1 MRSAARVRGAPPKWA
16 ATDPVTIRAT
26 TTDTIVT
33 GTAIGRGEV
42 RMATSGMSAPRTKAA
57 VDALGGEQPGE
68 VVELV
73 GGVGVELQL
82 LVGQLR
88 LLGVPLAGDRHVLS
102 HRHGQSSGD
111 DGRDPGAT
119 NKALVLT
126 AAPASRPAVETM
138 PPRRARCRSHIAGG
152 GGQHGTHRRTLAVP
166 TRTSGQGRGTGPAI
180 GAVMHTCGPARAEA
194 THEGDEP

>member
-111 DGRDPGAT
+111 DGRDPGNQQGVGAHRRPGQP
-119 NKALVLT
+119 AGGGDD
-126 AAPASRPAVETM
+126 APAPGAVPE
-138 PPRRARCRSHIAGG
+138 SHCGG

-166 TRTSGQGRGTGPAI
+166 PRTSGQVRGTGPAI